1 MVFIVFYNIILTII
15 QCALFVQCMALFSV
29 DQLERYFQNSDN
41 EWKCQPNGDIQGIL
55 PEQIVILLWI
65 LLAAMLFL
73 NYLALMILKQ
83 NLKNYF
89 SDRSYLF

>member
-55 PEQIVILLWI
+55 PAQIVILLWI

-73 NYLALMILKQ
+73 NYLALMILEQ

>member
-1 MVFIVFYNIILTII
+1 MVFIVFYNIILSII

-55 PEQIVILLWI
+55 PAQIVILLWI

>member
-73 NYLALMILKQ
+73 NYLVLMILKQ

>member
-73 NYLALMILKQ
+73 NYLALMILEQ

>member
-1 MVFIVFYNIILTII
+1 
-15 QCALFVQCMALFSV
+15 MALFSV

-73 NYLALMILKQ
+73 NYLALMILEQ

>member
-1 MVFIVFYNIILTII
+1 
-15 QCALFVQCMALFSV
+15 MALFSV

-41 EWKCQPNGDIQGIL
+41 EWKYQPNGDIQGIL

-73 NYLALMILKQ
+73 NYLVLMILKQ

>member
-1 MVFIVFYNIILTII
+1 MVFIVFYNIILSII

-41 EWKCQPNGDIQGIL
+41 EWKCQLNGDIQGIL
-55 PEQIVILLWI
+55 PEQTVVLLGI

-73 NYLALMILKQ
+73 NCLALIILKQ

-89 SDRSYLF
+89 RDRLYLF